1 MLWVRLGL
9 RVSNEPLHVLG
20 AGQHGL
26 GLQDNS
32 RGCYSVYAVGLT
44 KV

>member
-9 RVSNEPLHVLG
+9 WVSNEPLYVLG

-26 GLQDNS
+26 GPQDKS
-32 RGCYSVYAVGLT
+32 RVYSVYTAGPT

>member
-9 RVSNEPLHVLG
+9 WVSNEPLYVLG

-26 GLQDNS
+26 GPQDNN
-32 RGCYSVYAVGLT
+32 RGCYPVYTAGLT

>member
-9 RVSNEPLHVLG
+9 WVSNEPLYVLG
-20 AGQHGL
+20 AGQQGL
-26 GLQDNS
+26 GPQDKP
-32 RGCYSVYAVGLT
+32 RDCYPVYTAGLT

>member
-1 MLWVRLGL
+1 MPWVRLGL
-9 RVSNEPLHVLG
+9 WVSNEPLYVLG

-26 GLQDNS
+26 GPQDKS
-32 RGCYSVYAVGLT
+32 RGCYSVYTAGPT